1 MLVDDKLFL
10 VTIGCGQLPKI
21 VEVTAQHDFAVFGTL
36 DGQILSN
43 LMKNL
48 QGRQGLPVYF
58 YESG

>member
-1 MLVDDKLFL
+1 MDERLFV

-21 VEVTAQHDFAVFGTL
+21 LEVASQHDFAVFGTL

-43 LMKNL
+43 LMDDL
-48 QGRQGLPVYF
+48 QGAKKLPVYF